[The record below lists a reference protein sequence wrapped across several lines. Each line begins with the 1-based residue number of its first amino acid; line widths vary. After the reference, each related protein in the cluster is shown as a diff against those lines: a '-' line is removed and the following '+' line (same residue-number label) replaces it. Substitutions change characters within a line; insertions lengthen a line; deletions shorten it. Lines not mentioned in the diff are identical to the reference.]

1 MRQLIHSCTGVE
13 KVSIEGLQ
21 ALVEQFR
28 ADTDPNR
35 TDLLVGVY
43 KTEEGKAY
51 VLPSV
56 KEVSSLKLLRSVLW
70 YFAKYLT
77 LA

>member
-1 MRQLIHSCTGVE
+1 MIQLITLIDKPELRTCL
-13 KVSIEGLQ
+13 EGLE
-21 ALVEQFR
+21 ALIAQFR

-43 KTEEGKAY
+43 KTNEGKAY

-56 KEVSSLKLLRSVLW
+56 KEV
-70 YFAKYLT
+70 
-77 LA
+77 